1 LPFDARHALKA
12 ARLVSIANANNL
24 LPPPRAITNFQKM
37 LPAKLSGDFARH
49 IGNAD

>member
-1 LPFDARHALKA
+1 MQGMRCQTEKPAGF
-12 ARLVSIANANNL
+12 VYIANANDL
-24 LPPPRAITNFQKM
+24 LPPRAVTNFQKM